1 MSSPVDQDSLVE
13 QYYQQLCQEWGYTPT
28 ADVCTGYETVMH
40 RLRALGKDVWNQA
53 DDAGKQAIQ
62 DEVFDIY
69 RSVGVVPITYYSL
82 DGCRQ
87 QVNELATK
95 TKSVRNSQ
103 LGVGNNEGLAFGRF
117 WFPNMQD
124 AKWNDNATV
133 SIRARFNHDNKLKRA
148 IKLAYVHR
156 DEGVDTVIP
165 KNIRRALELVNGGT
179 IQNFK
184 PMNARAVWEHICP
197 VFRGNVLDFSS
208 GYGGRMLGAMTSNL
222 RYHYTGLDPNTCTY
236 QGLTALGALL
246 DEQGHGA
253 GYAMHCIP
261 SEEFVPEPGV
271 YDAAFS
277 SPPYFN
283 LETYTDEPTQC
294 MNRYTNL
301 DLWFEGYVE
310 PTLTMIHQALAD
322 DGIYAVNIADY
333 KNGKEQFAIVDQWKQ
348 LSKKAGFD
356 YQETVNM
363 ILNVRPG
370 VGNNKLEKAYKS
382 EGIYVFKKRK

>member
-1 MSSPVDQDSLVE
+1 MLA
-13 QYYQQLCQEWGYTPT
+13 QYYNQLCQEWGYTPT
-28 ADVCTGYETVMH
+28 ADVCTGYESVMP
-40 RLRALGKDVWNQA
+40 RLRVLGKDPWTRA

-69 RSVGVVPITYYSL
+69 RTINIVPITYYSL

-95 TKSVRNSQ
+95 TKSVKDRQ

-117 WFPNMQD
+117 WFPNMQTARWLD
-124 AKWNDNATV
+124 NDTV

-156 DEGVDTVIP
+156 EEGADTVIP

-197 VFRGNVLDFSS
+197 VFRGRVLDFSS

-222 RYHYTGLDPNTCTY
+222 RYHYTGIDPNTRTF
-236 QGLTALGALL
+236 QGLEALGELL
-246 DEQGHGA
+246 DEQNIGS
-253 GYAMHCIP
+253 GYEMHCCP
-261 SEEFVPEPGV
+261 SEEFAPEPGV

-277 SPPYFN
+277 SPPYWG
-283 LETYTDEPTQC
+283 LETYCSEETQC
-294 MNRYTNL
+294 MNRYPGL
-301 DLWFEGYVE
+301 DLWFNGYVE
-310 PTLTMIHQALAD
+310 PTIKMLHKSLSQ
-322 DGIYAVNIADY
+322 DGICGVNIADY
-333 KNGKEQFAIVDQWKQ
+333 NNGKERIIIVDPWIQIMEQ
-348 LSKKAGFD
+348 YGFEYCGKLD
-356 YQETVNM
+356 M

-370 VGNNKLEKAYKS
+370 VGNNKAEKAYKS
-382 EGIYVFKKRK
+382 EGIYIFRKK

>member
-1 MSSPVDQDSLVE
+1 MLLE

-28 ADVCTGYETVMH
+28 ADVCTGYESVMP
-40 RLRALGKDVWNQA
+40 RLRELGKEAWNKA
-53 DDAGKQAIQ
+53 DDAGKEAIQ
-62 DEVFDIY
+62 QEVFDIY
-69 RSVGVVPITYYSL
+69 RSIGVVPITYYSL

-95 TKSVRNSQ
+95 TKSVRNCT

-124 AKWNDNATV
+124 AKWNENATV
-133 SIRARFNHDNKLKRA
+133 SIRSRFNHDNKLKRA

-156 DEGVDTVIP
+156 DEGADTVIP

-197 VFRGNVLDFSS
+197 VFRGSVLDFSS
-208 GYGGRMLGAMTSNL
+208 GYGGRMLGAMTSNMQ
-222 RYHYTGLDPNTCTY
+222 YHYTGLDPNTRTF
-236 QGLTALGALL
+236 QGLEALGELIQS
-246 DEQGHGA
+246 ERPWSGFS
-253 GYAMHCIP
+253 MNCIP
-261 SEEFVPEPGV
+261 SEEFEPLPRF

-294 MNRYTNL
+294 MNRYQEL
-301 DLWFEGYVE
+301 DAWFEGYVV
-310 PTLTMIHQALAD
+310 PTLQQIRLGLVA

-333 KNGKEQFAIVDQWKQ
+333 KNGKESFEIVNPWIK
-348 LSKKAGFD
+348 LSEKMGFRHV
-356 YQETVNM
+356 ETVDM

-382 EGIYVFKKRK
+382 EGIYIFRKVS

>member
-1 MSSPVDQDSLVE
+1 MID
-13 QYYQQLCQEWGYTPT
+13 QYYQQLCNEWGYTPT
-28 ADVCTGYETVMH
+28 TDICTGYESVLPQ
-40 RLRALGKDVWNQA
+40 LRALGKDAWTKA
-53 DDAGKQAIQ
+53 DDAGKQSIQ

-69 RSVGVVPITYYSL
+69 RSINIVPITYYSL
-82 DGCRQ
+82 DSCRA

-95 TKSVRNSQ
+95 TKSIKDRT

-117 WFPNMQD
+117 FFPNMQD
-124 AKWNDNATV
+124 ARWNNNATV
-133 SIRARFNHDNKLKRA
+133 SIKARFNHDNKLKRA

-156 DEGVDTVIP
+156 DEGEDTVIP

-184 PMNARAVWEHICP
+184 PMNARAVWEYICP
-197 VFRGNVLDFSS
+197 VFRGNLLDFSS

-222 RYHYTGLDPNTCTY
+222 RYHYTGIDPNTRTF
-236 QGLTALGALL
+236 QGLEALGQLL
-246 DEQGHGA
+246 NEQNIGS
-253 GYAMHCIP
+253 GYEMHCCP
-261 SEEFVPEPGV
+261 SEEFAPAPKF

-294 MNRYTNL
+294 MNRYTTL
-301 DLWFEGYVE
+301 SAWFDGYVA
-310 PTLTMIHQALAD
+310 PTLQMVHKALAD

-333 KNGKEQFAIVDQWKQ
+333 KNGKEQFAIVDHWKE
-348 LSKKAGFD
+348 LSKQVGFE
-356 YQETVNM
+356 YQETVDM

-382 EGIYVFKKRK
+382 EGIYIFRKT

>member
-1 MSSPVDQDSLVE
+1 MLA
-13 QYYQQLCQEWGYTPT
+13 QYYNQLCQEWGYTPT
-28 ADVCTGYETVMH
+28 ADVCTGYESVMP
-40 RLRALGKDVWNQA
+40 RLRELGKDTWAKAN
-53 DDAGKQAIQ
+53 DAGKQAIQ

-69 RSVGVVPITYYSL
+69 RTINIVPITYYSL

-95 TKSVRNSQ
+95 TKSVKDRQ
-103 LGVGNNEGLAFGRF
+103 LGVGNNEGLAFGRYF
-117 WFPNMQD
+117 FPNMQT
-124 AKWNDNATV
+124 AKWLDNATV

-156 DEGVDTVIP
+156 DEGADTAIP

-197 VFRGNVLDFSS
+197 VFRGNLLDFSS

-222 RYHYTGLDPNTCTY
+222 RYHYTGIDPNTRTF
-236 QGLTALGALL
+236 QGLEALGQLL
-246 DEQGHGA
+246 DEQNIGS
-253 GYAMHCIP
+253 GYAMNCMP
-261 SEEFVPEPGV
+261 SEEFDPEPGF

-294 MNRYTNL
+294 MNRYTTL
-301 DLWFEGYVE
+301 SAWFDGYVA
-310 PTLTMIHQALAD
+310 PTLQMVHKALAD

-333 KNGKEQFAIVDQWKQ
+333 KNGKEQFAIVDQWKE
-348 LSKKAGFD
+348 LSKQVGFE
-356 YQETVNM
+356 YQETVDM

-382 EGIYVFKKRK
+382 EGIYIFRKT

>member
-1 MSSPVDQDSLVE
+1 MIE

-28 ADVCTGYETVMH
+28 ADICTGYESVMP
-40 RLRALGKDVWNQA
+40 RLRELGKDAWNKA
-53 DDAGKQAIQ
+53 DDIGKEAIQ
-62 DEVFDIY
+62 QEVFDIY
-69 RSVGVVPITYYSL
+69 RGIGIVPITYYSL
-82 DGCRQ
+82 DGCRA
-87 QVNELATK
+87 QVNELSTK
-95 TKSVRNSQ
+95 TKSVKNSQ

-133 SIRARFNHDNKLKRA
+133 SIKARFNHDNKLKRA

-156 DEGVDTVIP
+156 DEGEDTVIP

-197 VFRGNVLDFSS
+197 VFRGSVLDFSS
-208 GYGGRMLGAMTSNL
+208 GYGGRMLGAMTSNMQ
-222 RYHYTGLDPNTCTY
+222 YHYTGLDPNTRTF
-236 QGLTALGALL
+236 QGLEALGELIQS
-246 DEQGHGA
+246 ERPWSGFS
-253 GYAMHCIP
+253 MNCIP
-261 SEEFVPEPGV
+261 SEEFTPAAGF

-294 MNRYTNL
+294 MNRYQEL
-301 DLWFEGYVE
+301 SAWFDGYVT
-310 PTLTMIHQALAD
+310 PTLEMIHRSLTSN
-322 DGIYAVNIADY
+322 GIYAVNIADY
-333 KNGKEQFAIVDQWKQ
+333 KNGKEQFQIVETWKD
-348 LSKKAGFD
+348 LSKKIGFRHV
-356 YQETVNM
+356 ETVDM

-370 VGNNKLEKAYKS
+370 VGNGKLEKAYKS
-382 EGIYVFKKRK
+382 EGIYIFQKVST

>member
-1 MSSPVDQDSLVE
+1 MIE

-28 ADVCTGYETVMH
+28 DNICTGYESVIP
-40 RLRALGKDVWNQA
+40 RLRALGKDIWTKA
-53 DDAGKQAIQ
+53 DDAGKESIQ
-62 DEVFDIY
+62 QEVFDIY
-69 RSVGVVPITYYSL
+69 RSVGIVPITYYSL

-95 TKSVRNSQ
+95 TKSVKNNQ

-124 AKWNDNATV
+124 AKWNNNDTV
-133 SIRARFNHDNKLKRA
+133 SIKARFNHDNKLKRA

-156 DEGVDTVIP
+156 DEGEDTVIP

-184 PMNARAVWEHICP
+184 PMNARAVWEYICP

-222 RYHYTGLDPNTCTY
+222 RYHYTGIDPNTRTF
-236 QGLTALGALL
+236 QGLEALGKLL
-246 DEQGHGA
+246 NEQNIGS
-253 GYAMHCIP
+253 GYVMNCMP
-261 SEEFVPEPGV
+261 SEEFPAEAEL

-294 MNRYTNL
+294 MNRYQEL
-301 DLWFEGYVE
+301 DDWFEGYVV
-310 PTLTMIHQALAD
+310 PTLQMVRRGLVHN
-322 DGIYAVNIADY
+322 GIYAVNIADY
-333 KNGKEQFAIVDQWKQ
+333 KNGKEQFKIVDRWKS
-348 LSKKAGFD
+348 LSEKMGFKFKE
-356 YQETVNM
+356 QIEM

-382 EGIYVFKKRK
+382 EGIYIFSKES

>member
-1 MSSPVDQDSLVE
+1 LLD
-13 QYYQQLCQEWGYTPT
+13 QYYYQLCQEWGYTPT
-28 ADVCTGYETVMH
+28 SDICTGYESVMP
-40 RLRALGKDVWNQA
+40 RLRELGKDAWNKA
-53 DDAGKQAIQ
+53 DEAGKESIQ
-62 DEVFDIY
+62 QEVFDIY
-69 RSVGVVPITYYSL
+69 RTVGVVPITYYSL

-95 TKSVRNSQ
+95 TKSVKNSQ

-156 DEGVDTVIP
+156 DEGADTVIP

-208 GYGGRMLGAMTSNL
+208 GYGGRMFGAMTSNL
-222 RYHYTGLDPNTCTY
+222 RYHYTGLDPNTRTH
-236 QGLTALGALL
+236 QGLVALGELL
-246 DEQGHGA
+246 TEQNLGS
-253 GYAMHCIP
+253 GYEMHCTP
-261 SEEFVPEPGV
+261 SEEFVPEPGF

-294 MNRYTNL
+294 MNRYQELST
-301 DLWFEGYVE
+301 WFDGYVT
-310 PTLTMIHQALAD
+310 PTLKMVHKGLAE

-333 KNGKEQFAIVDQWKQ
+333 KNGKEQFKIVEPWQE
-348 LSKKAGFD
+348 LSKKIGFRHV
-356 YQETVNM
+356 ETVDM

-370 VGNNKLEKAYKS
+370 VGNGKLEKAYKS
-382 EGIYVFKKRK
+382 EGIYIFQKMST

>member
-1 MSSPVDQDSLVE
+1 MLT
-13 QYYQQLCQEWGYTPT
+13 QYYTQLCHEWGYTPT
-28 ADVCTGYETVMH
+28 ADVCTGYESV
-40 RLRALGKDVWNQA
+40 LPQLQALGKGAWTKA
-53 DDAGKQAIQ
+53 DDAGKQSIQ

-69 RSVGVVPITYYSL
+69 RSINIVPITYYSL

-87 QVNELATK
+87 QINELATK
-95 TKSVRNSQ
+95 TKSVKNHQ

-156 DEGVDTVIP
+156 DEGADTVIP

-184 PMNARAVWEHICP
+184 PMNARAVWEYICP

-222 RYHYTGLDPNTCTY
+222 RYNYTGIDPNTRTF
-236 QGLTALGALL
+236 QGLEALGELL
-246 DEQGHGA
+246 NEENIGS
-253 GYAMHCIP
+253 GYSMNCRP
-261 SEEFVPEPGV
+261 SEEFDPEPGF

-283 LETYTDEPTQC
+283 LETYTDEPSQC
-294 MNRYTNL
+294 MNRYTTL
-301 DLWFEGYVE
+301 DKWFGGYVV
-310 PTLTMIHQALAD
+310 PTLEMVHRALAD

-333 KNGKEQFAIVDQWKQ
+333 KNGKEQFQIVDRWKE
-348 LSKKAGFD
+348 LSEQVGFK
-356 YQETVNM
+356 YQETIDM

-382 EGIYVFKKRK
+382 EGIYIFQKM

>member
-1 MSSPVDQDSLVE
+1 MIDA
-13 QYYQQLCQEWGYTPT
+13 YYQQICQEWGVIPT
-28 ADVCTGYETVMH
+28 SDVFTGYESVLP
-40 RLRALGKDVWNQA
+40 RLQALSKEAWTQA
-53 DDAGKQAIQ
+53 DDAGKEAIQ
-62 DEVFDIY
+62 QEVFDIY
-69 RSVGVVPITYYSL
+69 RTINIVPITYYSL

-87 QVNELATK
+87 QLQELATK
-95 TKSVRNSQ
+95 KKSVDNHQ

-124 AKWNDNATV
+124 AKWNDNDTV
-133 SIRARFNHDNKLKRA
+133 SMRARFQHDNKLKRA
-148 IKLAYVHR
+148 IKLCYKNR
-156 DEGVDTVIP
+156 DEGENSVIP
-165 KNIRRALELVNGGT
+165 KNLRRALELVNGGT

-197 VFRGNVLDFSS
+197 NFMGQVLDFSS
-208 GYGGRMLGAMTSNL
+208 GYGGRMLGAMTSRL
-222 RYHYTGLDPNTCTY
+222 RYHYTGIDPNTQTY
-236 QGLTALGALL
+236 AGLQALGELLQEQGLGR
-246 DEQGHGA
+246 
-253 GYAMHCIP
+253 GYEMHNIP
-261 SEEFVPEPGV
+261 SEEFDPEPGS

-301 DLWFEGYVE
+301 DAWFEQYVT
-310 PTLTMIHQALAD
+310 PTIKMIHTGLSA

-333 KNGKEQFAIVDQWKQ
+333 RNGKEEFQIVDRWKTV
-348 LSKKAGFD
+348 SKKLGFRFEEQVD
-356 YQETVNM
+356 M

-382 EGIYVFKKRK
+382 EGIYIFKKYDM

>member
-1 MSSPVDQDSLVE
+1 MLN

-28 ADVCTGYETVMH
+28 ADVCTGYESVMP
-40 RLRALGKDVWNQA
+40 RLRELGKDPWTRA

-69 RSVGVVPITYYSL
+69 RTINIVPITYYSL

-95 TKSVRNSQ
+95 TKSVKDRQ
-103 LGVGNNEGLAFGRF
+103 LGVGNNEGLAFGRYF
-117 WFPNMQD
+117 FPNMQT
-124 AKWNDNATV
+124 AKWLDNDTV

-156 DEGVDTVIP
+156 EEGADTAIP

-197 VFRGNVLDFSS
+197 VFRGRVLDFSS

-222 RYHYTGLDPNTCTY
+222 RYHYTGIDPNTRTF
-236 QGLTALGALL
+236 QGLEALGELL
-246 DEQGHGA
+246 NEQNIGS
-253 GYAMHCIP
+253 GYEMHCCP
-261 SEEFVPEPGV
+261 SEEFAPEPGV

-277 SPPYFN
+277 SPPYWG
-283 LETYTDEPTQC
+283 LETYCSEETQC
-294 MNRYTNL
+294 MNRYPGL
-301 DLWFEGYVE
+301 DLWFNGYVE
-310 PTLTMIHQALAD
+310 PTIKMLHKSLSQ
-322 DGIYAVNIADY
+322 DGICGVNIADY
-333 KNGKEQFAIVDQWKQ
+333 NNGKERIIIVDPWIQIMEQ
-348 LSKKAGFD
+348 YGFEYCEKLD
-356 YQETVNM
+356 M

-370 VGNNKLEKAYKS
+370 VGNNKAEKAYKS
-382 EGIYVFKKRK
+382 EGIYILRKK

>member
-1 MSSPVDQDSLVE
+1 MIE

-28 ADVCTGYETVMH
+28 DKVCTGYESVMP
-40 RLRALGKDVWNQA
+40 RLRALGKDAWTQA
-53 DDAGKQAIQ
+53 DDAGKEAIQ
-62 DEVFDIY
+62 QEVFDIY
-69 RSVGVVPITYYSL
+69 RGIGIVPITYYNL
-82 DGCRQ
+82 DGCRE
-87 QVNELATK
+87 QVDELATK
-95 TKSVRNSQ
+95 TKSVKNQQ

-124 AKWNDNATV
+124 AKWNDNDTV
-133 SIRARFNHDNKLKRA
+133 SMKSRFNHDNKLKRA

-156 DEGVDTVIP
+156 DEGADTVIP

-208 GYGGRMLGAMTSNL
+208 GYGGRMFGAMTSNL
-222 RYHYTGLDPNTCTY
+222 RYHYTGLDPNTRTF
-236 QGLTALGALL
+236 QGLEALGKLL
-246 DEQGHGA
+246 VEQGHGA
-253 GYAMHCIP
+253 GFEMYCTP
-261 SEEFVPEPGV
+261 SEEFEAEPGF

-294 MNRYTNL
+294 MNRYQEL
-301 DLWFEGYVE
+301 SAWFDGYVE
-310 PTLTMIHQALAD
+310 PTLKMVHKGLAT

-333 KNGKEQFAIVDQWKQ
+333 KNGKEQFQIVDRWKE
-348 LSKKAGFD
+348 LSKKIGFRHV
-356 YQETVNM
+356 ETVDM

-382 EGIYVFKKRK
+382 EGIYIFQKGY

>member
-1 MSSPVDQDSLVE
+1 MIKK
-13 QYYQQLCQEWGYTPT
+13 YYQQLCLEWAYTPT
-28 ADVCTGYETVMH
+28 QDTATGYESVVPQ
-40 RLRALGKDVWNQA
+40 LRKLSKQA
-53 DDAGKQAIQ
+53 WTAADEAGRQAIQ

-69 RSVGVVPITYYSL
+69 RSINIVPITYYSL

-87 QVNELATK
+87 AVNELATR
-95 TKSVRNSQ
+95 TKSVKNHQ

-124 AKWNDNATV
+124 AKWNDNDTV
-133 SIRARFNHDNKLKRA
+133 SIRSRFMHDNKLKRA
-148 IKLAYVHR
+148 IKLAYMHR
-156 DEGVDTVIP
+156 DEGEDTAIP

-184 PMNARAVWEHICP
+184 PMNARAIWEHICP
-197 VFRGNVLDFSS
+197 VWRGRVLDFSS

-222 RYHYTGLDPNTCTY
+222 RYHYTGIDPNTRTS
-236 QGLTALGALL
+236 QGLEALGELL
-246 DEQGHGA
+246 TEQNLGA
-253 GYAMHCIP
+253 GYSINCVP
-261 SEEFVPEPGV
+261 SEEFDTEPGS

-283 LETYTDEPTQC
+283 LETYTDESTQC

-301 DLWFEGYVE
+301 AAWFDGYVA
-310 PTLTMIHQALAD
+310 PTLEMVYKALAN

-333 KNGKEQFAIVDQWKQ
+333 KNGKEQFAIVDQWKS
-348 LSKKAGFD
+348 LSEKIGFEYCEQID
-356 YQETVNM
+356 M

-370 VGNNKLEKAYKS
+370 VGNGKLEKAYKS
-382 EGIYVFKKRK
+382 EGIYVFRKR

>member
-1 MSSPVDQDSLVE
+1 MIE
-13 QYYQQLCQEWGYTPT
+13 QYYQQLCKEWGYTPT
-28 ADVCTGYETVMH
+28 ADVCTGYESVLPQ
-40 RLRALGKDVWNQA
+40 LRALGKDAWTKA
-53 DDAGKQAIQ
+53 DNAGKQSIQ

-69 RSVGVVPITYYSL
+69 RSVGIVPITYYSL

-95 TKSVRNSQ
+95 TKSIKDRT

-117 WFPNMQD
+117 FFPNMQD
-124 AKWNDNATV
+124 ARWNNNATV
-133 SIRARFNHDNKLKRA
+133 SIKSRFNHDNKLKRA

-156 DEGVDTVIP
+156 DEGADTVIP

-184 PMNARAVWEHICP
+184 PMNARAVWEYICP
-197 VFRGNVLDFSS
+197 VFRGNLLDFSS

-222 RYHYTGLDPNTCTY
+222 RYHYTGIDPNTRTF
-236 QGLTALGALL
+236 QGLEALGQLL
-246 DEQGHGA
+246 NEQNIGS
-253 GYAMHCIP
+253 GYAMNCMP
-261 SEEFVPEPGV
+261 SEEFDPEPGF
-271 YDAAFS
+271 YEAAFS

-294 MNRYTNL
+294 MNRYTTL
-301 DLWFEGYVE
+301 SAWFDGYVA
-310 PTLTMIHQALAD
+310 PTLQMVHKALAD
-322 DGIYAVNIADY
+322 DGTYAVNIADY
-333 KNGKEQFAIVDQWKQ
+333 KNGKEQFAIVDQWKTI
-348 LSKKAGFD
+348 SKQVGFE
-356 YQETVNM
+356 YHETVDM

-382 EGIYVFKKRK
+382 EGIYIFQKK

>member
-1 MSSPVDQDSLVE
+1 MIKT
-13 QYYQQLCQEWGYTPT
+13 YYQQLGQEWGYTPT
-28 ADVCTGYETVMH
+28 ADVCTGYESVIP
-40 RLRALGKDVWNQA
+40 RLRELGKESWTRA
-53 DDAGKQAIQ
+53 DDAGKEAIQ
-62 DEVFDIY
+62 QEVFDIY

-87 QVNELATK
+87 QVNELSTK
-95 TKSVRNSQ
+95 TKSVKDRT

-124 AKWNDNATV
+124 ARWNDNATV
-133 SIRARFNHDNKLKRA
+133 SIRSRFNHDNKLRRA

-156 DEGVDTVIP
+156 DEGADTVVP

-222 RYHYTGLDPNTCTY
+222 RYHYTGLDPNTRTF
-236 QGLTALGALL
+236 QGLEALGELL
-246 DEQGHGA
+246 TEQGHGS
-253 GYAMHCIP
+253 GYEMHCTP
-261 SEEFVPEPGV
+261 SEEFDPEPGF

-294 MNRYTNL
+294 MNRYTTL
-301 DLWFEGYVE
+301 SAWFDGYVA
-310 PTLTMIHQALAD
+310 PTLQMVHKSLAN

-333 KNGKEQFAIVDQWKQ
+333 RNGKEQFAIVDQWKEI
-348 LSKKAGFD
+348 SKQVGFE
-356 YQETVNM
+356 YCETIDM

-382 EGIYVFKKRK
+382 EGIYIFKKT

>member
-1 MSSPVDQDSLVE
+1 MP
-13 QYYQQLCQEWGYTPT
+13 
-28 ADVCTGYETVMH
+28 
-40 RLRALGKDVWNQA
+40 RLRALGKEVWSKSNES
-53 DDAGKQAIQ
+53 GKQAIQ

-69 RSVGVVPITYYSL
+69 RSVGIVPITYYSL
-82 DGCRQ
+82 DGCRT

-95 TKSVRNSQ
+95 TKSVKNSQ

-117 WFPNMQD
+117 WFPNMQE

-148 IKLAYVHR
+148 IRLAYVHR
-156 DEGVDTVIP
+156 DEGEDTVIP

-197 VFRGNVLDFSS
+197 VFRGNLLDFSS
-208 GYGGRMLGAMTSNL
+208 GYGGRMFGSMTSNL
-222 RYHYTGLDPNTCTY
+222 RYHYTGLDPNTRTF
-236 QGLTALGALL
+236 QGLEALGELL

-253 GYAMHCIP
+253 GYKMHCIP
-261 SEEFVPEPGV
+261 SEEFEPDPGF

-294 MNRYTNL
+294 MNRYPGL
-301 DLWFEGYVE
+301 DSWFEGYVE
-310 PTLTMIHQALAD
+310 PTLKMVYTALAD

-333 KNGKEQFAIVDQWKQ
+333 KNGKEQFQIVDQWKE
-348 LSKKAGFD
+348 LSKKVGFEF
-356 YQETVNM
+356 QETVDM
-363 ILNVRPG
+363 VLNVRPG

-382 EGIYVFKKRK
+382 EGIYVFRKQN

>member
-1 MSSPVDQDSLVE
+1 MIE
-13 QYYQQLCQEWGYTPT
+13 QYYQQLCKEWGYTPT
-28 ADVCTGYETVMH
+28 ADVCTGYESVLPQ
-40 RLRALGKDVWNQA
+40 LRALSKDAWTKA
-53 DDAGKQAIQ
+53 DDAGKQSIQ

-69 RSVGVVPITYYSL
+69 RSVGIVPITYYSL

-95 TKSVRNSQ
+95 TKSIKDRT

-124 AKWNDNATV
+124 ARWNNNATV
-133 SIRARFNHDNKLKRA
+133 SIKSRFNHDNKLKRA

-156 DEGVDTVIP
+156 DEGADTVIP

-184 PMNARAVWEHICP
+184 PMNARAVWEYICP
-197 VFRGNVLDFSS
+197 VFRGNLLDFSS

-222 RYHYTGLDPNTCTY
+222 RYHYTGIDPNTRTF
-236 QGLTALGALL
+236 QGLEALGQLL
-246 DEQGHGA
+246 NEQNIGS
-253 GYAMHCIP
+253 GYAMNCMP
-261 SEEFVPEPGV
+261 SEEFDPEPGF

-294 MNRYTNL
+294 MNRYTTL
-301 DLWFEGYVE
+301 SAWFDGYVA
-310 PTLTMIHQALAD
+310 PTLQMVHKALAD

-333 KNGKEQFAIVDQWKQ
+333 KNGKEQFAIVDQWKE
-348 LSKKAGFD
+348 LSKQVGFE
-356 YQETVNM
+356 YQETVDM

-382 EGIYVFKKRK
+382 EGIYIFRKT

>member
-1 MSSPVDQDSLVE
+1 MPDLVSR
-13 QYYQQLCQEWGYTPT
+13 YYQQLCNEWVYTPT
-28 ADVCTGYETVMH
+28 ADVCTGYESVMP
-40 RLRALGKDVWNQA
+40 RLRALGKDPWNQA

-69 RSVGVVPITYYSL
+69 RSINIVPITYYSL

-95 TKSVRNSQ
+95 TKSVKNHQ

-156 DEGVDTVIP
+156 DEGEDTAIP

-184 PMNARAVWEHICP
+184 PMNARAVWEYICP
-197 VFRGNVLDFSS
+197 VFRGRVLDFSS

-222 RYHYTGLDPNTCTY
+222 RYNYTGIDPNTRTF
-236 QGLTALGALL
+236 QGLEALGELL
-246 DEQGHGA
+246 TEQNLGS
-253 GYAMHCIP
+253 GYAMNCIP
-261 SEEFVPEPGV
+261 SEEFDPEPGF

-283 LETYTDEPTQC
+283 LETYTEEETQC
-294 MNRYTNL
+294 MNRYT
-301 DLWFEGYVE
+301 DLSAWFDGYVA
-310 PTLTMIHQALAD
+310 PTLQMVHRALAS

-333 KNGKEQFAIVDQWKQ
+333 KNGKEQFAIVDRWKELSEQVGFKYQQQ
-348 LSKKAGFD
+348 LD
-356 YQETVNM
+356 M

-382 EGIYVFKKRK
+382 EGIYIFKKL

>member
-1 MSSPVDQDSLVE
+1 MLN
-13 QYYQQLCQEWGYTPT
+13 QYYQQLCNEWGYTPT
-28 ADVCTGYETVMH
+28 RDICTGYESVLPQ
-40 RLRALGKDVWNQA
+40 LRALGKNAWTRA

-69 RSVGVVPITYYSL
+69 RTINIVPITYYSL

-95 TKSVRNSQ
+95 TKSVKDRQ

-117 WFPNMQD
+117 FFPNMQTARWLD
-124 AKWNDNATV
+124 NDTV

-156 DEGVDTVIP
+156 EEGADTAIP

-197 VFRGNVLDFSS
+197 VFRGRVLDFSS

-222 RYHYTGLDPNTCTY
+222 RYHYTGIDPNTRTF
-236 QGLTALGALL
+236 QGLEALGELL
-246 DEQGHGA
+246 NEQNIGS
-253 GYAMHCIP
+253 GYEMHCCP
-261 SEEFVPEPGV
+261 SEEFAPEPGV

-277 SPPYFN
+277 SPPYWG
-283 LETYTDEPTQC
+283 LETYCSEETQC
-294 MNRYTNL
+294 MNRYPGL
-301 DLWFEGYVE
+301 DLWFNGYVE
-310 PTLTMIHQALAD
+310 PTIKMLHKSLSQ
-322 DGIYAVNIADY
+322 DGICGVNIADY
-333 KNGKEQFAIVDQWKQ
+333 NNGKERIIIVDPWIQIMEQ
-348 LSKKAGFD
+348 YGFEYCEKLD
-356 YQETVNM
+356 M

-370 VGNNKLEKAYKS
+370 VGNNKAEKAYKS
-382 EGIYVFKKRK
+382 EGIYIFRKK

>member
-1 MSSPVDQDSLVE
+1 MIE

-28 ADVCTGYETVMH
+28 HDVCTGYESVMP
-40 RLRALGKDVWNQA
+40 RLRELGKDAWNRA
-53 DDAGKQAIQ
+53 DDAGKEAIQ
-62 DEVFDIY
+62 QEVFDIY
-69 RSVGVVPITYYSL
+69 RGIGVVPITYYSL
-82 DGCRQ
+82 DGCRA
-87 QVNELATK
+87 QVNELSTK
-95 TKSVRNSQ
+95 TKSVKNSQ

-148 IKLAYVHR
+148 IRLAYVHR
-156 DEGVDTVIP
+156 DEGADTVVP

-197 VFRGNVLDFSS
+197 VFRGSVLDFSS
-208 GYGGRMLGAMTSNL
+208 GYGGRMLGAMTSNMQ
-222 RYHYTGLDPNTCTY
+222 YHYTGLDPNTRTF
-236 QGLTALGALL
+236 QGLEALGELIQS
-246 DEQGHGA
+246 ERPWSGFS
-253 GYAMHCIP
+253 MNCIP
-261 SEEFVPEPGV
+261 SEEFTPAEGF

-294 MNRYTNL
+294 MNRYREL
-301 DLWFEGYVE
+301 SAWFDGYVV
-310 PTLTMIHQALAD
+310 PTLEMVHRGLATN
-322 DGIYAVNIADY
+322 GIYAVNIADY
-333 KNGKEQFAIVDQWKQ
+333 KNGKEQFQIVETWRE
-348 LSKKAGFD
+348 LSEKIGFRHV
-356 YQETVNM
+356 ETVDM

-370 VGNNKLEKAYKS
+370 VGNGKLEKAYKS
-382 EGIYVFKKRK
+382 EGIYIFQKKP